1 MKEQRSEGRPAACV
15 EEMRRKLREKREKKN
30 EEHCSNSDNEG
41 NDWGKGERGRCKQ
54 TYKT

>member
-15 EEMRRKLREKREKKN
+15 EEMRRKLREKREEKN